1 MVETDIT
8 GYGRKMGRDAGINS
22 EGMLESVTTLQGT
35 KMVEGS
41 VMARTISPGGSEAGG
56 GSGLAGDGHYPL
68 VEGQRLSDGKA
79 THGSHVCLLGVGL
92 DCMVA
97 VWLSDVHH

>member
-22 EGMLESVTTLQGT
+22 EGLLGSVTTLQGT

-41 VMARTISPGGSEAGG
+41 VMARTINPGGSEAGG
-56 GSGLAGDGHYPL
+56 GSGLAGDYAPT
-68 VEGQRLSDGKA
+68 EGRGLPWGDGKTGNVRA
-79 THGSHVCLLGVGL
+79 DYKVNPDTSG
-92 DCMVA
+92 D
-97 VWLSDVHH
+97 

>member
-22 EGMLESVTTLQGT
+22 EGMLESEVTLQGT

-41 VMARTISPGGSEAGG
+41 VMARTLNPGGSEAGG
-56 GSGLAGDGHYPL
+56 GSGLA
-68 VEGQRLSDGKA
+68 
-79 THGSHVCLLGVGL
+79 
-92 DCMVA
+92 
-97 VWLSDVHH
+97 